1 MSHRVPADAHRNEP
15 APPRP
20 VGHPRASVLFAL
32 CLAALGT
39 GGCAHEFTARRLQ
52 PPPGSATAAAGD
64 TGTDLRTLENT
75 AAADREPPPALAA
88 EREARR
94 LATARLVERYAPA
107 LLAAPRHVILLPA
120 GPDRRLRLVLR
131 RGVGPGG
138 VDPANFAAL
147 VPAGD
152 YTVEGQPVFSRTPG
166 VGTPLVGT
174 RRPVRAVSQPEPV
187 PAQPVS
193 GLVWT
198 VTAVPVL
205 VAGASGGMRTVF
217 LDLYDPHTTGH
228 LVAAAGQRPLPLA
241 ADYTTP
247 IAVVTAHFQPQNR
260 AIKGVLNADAYFAN
274 AGLYSIELPTTEK
287 IPLVFVHGLISDPTD
302 FHFLINRLAGDP
314 ELRRR
319 YQVWVFYYPTSL
331 PVVYSAMLL
340 REDLSK
346 FIQQLDPVGTHP
358 ALHRA
363 VLVGHSMG
371 GLLCRLAVSDGGDR
385 YYHHFFSQ
393 PLDELE
399 LTGPQRAL
407 VRRAFY
413 YRASPDVAQVVFI
426 ATPHRGSSLAS
437 GFPGNLARLLVRA
450 PVAVLGRIRPI
461 VANNRAALAPG
472 APLKPGTSLNSLSP
486 DDPLIAAVNDI
497 PIRPCVGLHSILGDR
512 GRGGPPEKSSD
523 GVVPYRSS
531 HLPQAVS
538 ERIVPAGHTG
548 TLHRPETVDELE
560 RILVPPGR

>member
-1 MSHRVPADAHRNEP
+1 MGNPRVAA
-15 APPRP
+15 
-20 VGHPRASVLFAL
+20 VFSL
-32 CLAALGT
+32 CLVALGT
-39 GGCAHEFTARRLQ
+39 GGCAHEFTARRRPL
-52 PPPGSATAAAGD
+52 PPASATAAASD
-64 TGTDLRTLENT
+64 TGTDLRTLADT

-88 EREARR
+88 AREARR
-94 LATARLVERYAPA
+94 LATARLVDRYAPA
-107 LLAAPRHVILLPA
+107 LLAAPRHAILVPA
-120 GPDRRLRLVLR
+120 GPAGRVRLVLR
-131 RGVGPGG
+131 RGAGPGG
-138 VDPANFAAL
+138 VDPANFAELA
-147 VPAGD
+147 PAGD
-152 YTVEGQPVFSRTPG
+152 YTVVGKPQFSRTAG

-187 PAQPVS
+187 PAEPVP

-205 VAGASGGMRTVF
+205 AAGAPGGTRTVF

-228 LVAAAGQRPLPLA
+228 LAASAGQRPLPLA

-247 IAVVTAHFQPQNR
+247 TAVTTARFQPQNR
-260 AIKGVLNADAYFAN
+260 ALKGVLGADAYFAD
-274 AGLYSIELPTTEK
+274 AGLYSTELPTPGK
-287 IPLVFVHGLISDPTD
+287 VPLVFVHGLISDPTD
-302 FHFLINRLAGDP
+302 FHFLTNRLAGDP
-314 ELRRR
+314 EVRRR

-340 REDLSK
+340 REDLTR
-346 FIQQLDPVGTHP
+346 FIHQLDPAGTHP

-385 YYHHFFSQ
+385 YYHHFFRQ
-393 PLDELE
+393 PLDDLK
-399 LTGPQRAL
+399 LTASQRAL

-413 YRASPDVAQVVFI
+413 YRGSPDVAQAVFI

-450 PVAVLGRIRPI
+450 PVAVAGRIRPI
-461 VANNRAALAPG
+461 VANNRPALAPG

-486 DDPLIAAVNDI
+486 RDPLIAAVNDI
-497 PIRPCVGLHSILGDR
+497 PIRPGVGLHSILGDR

-523 GVVPYRSS
+523 GVVPYESS
-531 HLPQAVS
+531 HLPQAES

-548 TLHRPETVDELE
+548 TLHRPETVAELE
-560 RILVPPGR
+560 RILVPRGS